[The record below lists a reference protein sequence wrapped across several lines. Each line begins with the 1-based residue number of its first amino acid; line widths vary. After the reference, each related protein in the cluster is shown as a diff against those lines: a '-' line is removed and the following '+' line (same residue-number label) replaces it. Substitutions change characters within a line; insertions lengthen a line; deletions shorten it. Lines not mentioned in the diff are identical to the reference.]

1 MKRKPFIA
9 TLALVLIFAFSATNV
24 SAFWEF
30 HDVNGQYLFGYTGL
44 DFSGDYQHE
53 VVLNGIKTNVTT
65 INTSYADRIGPTLST
80 FNSSGVKGI
89 IILDTVLFD
98 DQFGWN
104 LRPDY
109 QALFNNWYSLNGA
122 YLTPDRVAF
131 IVINTE
137 VNNRHISAASI
148 DTATAY
154 VKSRVPNLPTVV
166 GYGLSVGSVDITG
179 QPLPTQPDGIAFWVY
194 GVLHP
199 EDPNSKFQYWLNYFK
214 ARIDHSRQRLVV
226 VFDAFYG
233 GQQINAGLTQDMLG
247 PMAVRYA
254 NIVRNDPLIV
264 GMVGFNWYSFAD
276 ALGLRD
282 LTQSVRDYN
291 RTASCTLLGPC

>member
-1 MKRKPFIA
+1 MRRKTFIA
-9 TLALVLIFAFSATNV
+9 ALAMTLVYAFSAPQV

-44 DFSGDYQHE
+44 DASGDYQHE
-53 VVLNGIKTNVTT
+53 VMLNGIKTNVTT
-65 INTSYADRIGPTLST
+65 INTRYTDQIGPTLST
-80 FNSSGVKGI
+80 FNSYGVKGAI
-89 IILDTVLFD
+89 VLDTILFD
-98 DQFGWN
+98 DQYGWN

-109 QALFNNWYSLNGA
+109 AALFNNWYALNGA

-131 IVINTE
+131 LVINTE
-137 VNNRHISAASI
+137 ANNRHISAAAI

-166 GYGLSVGSVDITG
+166 GYGLSQGSVDITG
-179 QPLPTQPDGIAFWVY
+179 QPLPVQPDAIAFWDY

-199 EDPNSKFQYWLNYFK
+199 EDPNSKFQYWLSYFK
-214 ARIDHSRQRLVV
+214 ARIDRSRQRLIV

-233 GQQINAGLTQDMLG
+233 GPQIAAGLTQDMLG

-254 NIVRNDPLIV
+254 NVVRNEPLVV
-264 GMVGFNWYSFAD
+264 GMIGFNWYSFDD

-282 LTQSVRDYN
+282 VTQSVRDYN
-291 RTASCTLLGPC
+291 RTAGCTLLPPC